1 LNELD
6 RVPIRLTNTG
16 RDPWPAG
23 TVLLA
28 GWGVSDD
35 PYLARPPD
43 LAALDVAVPAVAP
56 GESVQLEVDVPPP
69 TGGGRAIAWLTLQV
83 DGVVLSDN
91 GIPASQFVLEGG

>member
-1 LNELD
+1 
-6 RVPIRLTNTG
+6 
-16 RDPWPAG
+16 
-23 TVLLA
+23 
-28 GWGVSDD
+28 
-35 PYLARPPD
+35 
-43 LAALDVAVPAVAP
+43 VAVPAVAP